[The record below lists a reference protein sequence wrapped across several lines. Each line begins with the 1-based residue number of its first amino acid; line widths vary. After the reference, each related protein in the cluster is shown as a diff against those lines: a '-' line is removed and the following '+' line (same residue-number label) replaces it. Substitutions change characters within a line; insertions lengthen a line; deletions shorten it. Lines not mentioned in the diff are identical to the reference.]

1 MLNLPAQ
8 LILQARLQV
17 ADAAANGSSL
27 YRRTMVGRCDMSHNG
42 RSRAVVQVMCM

>member
-8 LILQARLQV
+8 LILRARLQV
-17 ADAAANGSSL
+17 ADAAASSSSL